1 MKRISSIL
9 LFAIMCIATMSFTAC
24 GGDDNGDVVDG
35 SSGGNVADYLEVDID
50 GIKFTQ
56 KYSSPFVAITIPS
69 DVDRS
74 LWLSSSVEEYFN
86 SNLDFAIAIYHKSN
100 MNDLL
105 HSSTSTYNVIGNQ
118 KKHLG
123 TSKRHT

>member
-1 MKRISSIL
+1 MKKVLFSIAAFVFGLFIFSSKASAL
-9 LFAIMCIATMSFTAC
+9 TKY
-24 GGDDNGDVVDG
+24 
-35 SSGGNVADYLEVDID
+35 NV
-50 GIKFTQ
+50 GT
-56 KYSSPFVAITIPS
+56 
-69 DVDRS
+69 
-74 LWLSSSVEEYFN
+74 VEEYFN